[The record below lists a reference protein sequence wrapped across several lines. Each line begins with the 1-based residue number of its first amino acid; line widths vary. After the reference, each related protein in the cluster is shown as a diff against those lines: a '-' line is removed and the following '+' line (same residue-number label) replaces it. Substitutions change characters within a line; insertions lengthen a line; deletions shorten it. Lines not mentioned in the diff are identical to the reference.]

1 MSSELVTIGIAVLG
15 WLLAIF
21 QFIANRRWQKRDRLQ
36 TRRYEAYNS
45 FMSQMDSISESMRN
59 NPTTSVT
66 SMIKEFMAA
75 VISSMNNDAIDVGS
89 ATLSFTNKLLDQT
102 QECCKPLMQINGE
115 INSIK
120 LIASKKLLIKLEELQ
135 KLNEDLYNEMMLAL
149 KVIGKEQIPD
159 FQNLKTVGQQERWKR
174 FESLYAEIRKIM
186 RKEIG
191 IV

>member
-1 MSSELVTIGIAVLG
+1 
-15 WLLAIF
+15 
-21 QFIANRRWQKRDRLQ
+21 
-36 TRRYEAYNS
+36 
-45 FMSQMDSISESMRN
+45 MDSISESMRN